1 MNRPEAPSLPVPL
14 LDLEAQYRTLRPA
27 IEAAIR
33 GVCDSQRFIL
43 GPEVQKLEEGIAA
56 YCGTGHAVGLS
67 SGTDALLAALMALG
81 IGAGDEVIVPAFTFF
96 ATAGAV
102 ARVGARPV
110 FCDVEPDTLNL
121 DPQAVRAYLGGA
133 CRREEERTVNAQT
146 GAVVKAIIPVHLF
159 GRMAD
164 MTALVGIAAEH
175 ALVLIEDAAQA
186 IGAETPDGRRAGSIG
201 TIGCLSFYPTKNLG
215 AFGDAGMC
223 VTRSAELAGR
233 LRLLRVHGS
242 GAGRHH
248 PLVGGNF
255 RLDELQAAVLN
266 VKLGQ
271 LDTWT
276 EQRRERARRY
286 EQALTARGLPLRTP
300 GVPGAGRHVFNQYV
314 VRTDQRDA
322 LQAHLRERQIETAI
336 YYPVPLHRQEC
347 FAHLGYRAG
356 ALPVAEAAAR
366 TSLALPLY
374 PELSDGQQDEV
385 VAAVA
390 GFFARQ

>member
-1 MNRPEAPSLPVPL
+1 MIRLSVPL
-14 LDLEAQYRTLRPA
+14 LDLGPQYRALRPA
-27 IEAAIR
+27 IEAAMR
-33 GVCDSQRFIL
+33 GVCDSQRFVL
-43 GPEVQKLEEGIAA
+43 GPQVQRLEEGIAA
-56 YCGTGHAVGLS
+56 YCGVEHAVGLS

-102 ARVGARPV
+102 ALAGARPV
-110 FCDVEPDTLNL
+110 FCDIEPDTLNL
-121 DPQAVRAYLGGA
+121 DPQAVRAYLARA
-133 CRREEERTVNAQT
+133 CRRERDRTVNAAS
-146 GAVVKAIIPVHLF
+146 GAAVRAIIPVHLF

-164 MTALVGIAAEH
+164 MAAFAEIAAEH

-186 IGAETPDGRRAGSIG
+186 IGAEAPDGRRAGSIG
-201 TIGCLSFYPTKNLG
+201 RIGCLSFFPTKNLG

-223 VTRSAELAGR
+223 VTRSAELALR

-242 GAGRHH
+242 GAGGRHH

-266 VKLGQ
+266 VKLEH
-271 LDTWT
+271 LDDWT
-276 EQRRERARRY
+276 ERRRERARRY
-286 EQALTARGLPLRTP
+286 EQAFTARGVPLHTP

-314 VRTDQRDA
+314 VQTPERDR
-322 LQAHLRERQIETAI
+322 LQAHLRARQIGTAI

-347 FAHLGYRAG
+347 FAHLHYRAG
-356 ALPVAEAAAR
+356 ELPVAEAAAR

-374 PELSDGQQDEV
+374 PELRDEQQHEV
-385 VAAVA
+385 VAAIA
-390 GFFARQ
+390 GFFTGGR